1 MSSLHST
8 LKAKSYPPLTELNP
22 GLKPMSF
29 AVLVL
34 SKVMETRSAGGIIIP
49 EKVTEREDEAADEGM
64 IVALGSMAGSELWT
78 GMDKPQPGDVVLFKR
93 YAGRSYVGDDGNLYR
108 LMDDKEIFG
117 ARDASL
123 KAAEAA

>member
-8 LKAKSYPPLTELNP
+8 LKAKSYPSLKELNP

-34 SKVMETRSAGGIIIP
+34 SKVTEKQIGSIIIP

-64 IVALGSMAGSELWT
+64 IVALGSMAGSELWA
-78 GMDKPQPGDVVLFKR
+78 GSDKPTPGDVVLFKR
-93 YAGRSYVGDDGNLYR
+93 YAGKAYVGDDGNLYR

-117 ARDASL
+117 ARAAAM